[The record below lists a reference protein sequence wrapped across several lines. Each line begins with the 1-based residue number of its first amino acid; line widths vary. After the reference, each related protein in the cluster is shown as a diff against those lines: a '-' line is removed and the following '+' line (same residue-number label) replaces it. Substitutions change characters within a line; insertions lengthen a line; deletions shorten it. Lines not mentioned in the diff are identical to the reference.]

1 MAGQITLF
9 RNPRM
14 RRIAVVNHKGGT
26 GKTTTAV
33 HLAAGLAGE
42 GHRVLLVE
50 LDPQGNVGAWFGLD
64 PDEAHMAELLAG
76 ATGTQDAR
84 VAVRDNLDVIA
95 SDWRLAETEERL
107 IWGQERERGL
117 ANRLAEIDGYDFV
130 ILDCAPSM
138 SMLTTSALAYAE
150 EVVIPISMEYLALV
164 GVRQIVENIL
174 RMSSWNGRTIR
185 IAAVVPTFYR
195 QNLRKSSEILGV
207 LRKHFADAVTDPIRD
222 NVRLSE
228 APSHQQTIFEYAPR
242 SYGARDYRKLVEW
255 ISDA

>member
-1 MAGQITLF
+1 MPGQITLF
-9 RNPRM
+9 RNPEM

-33 HLAAGLAGE
+33 HLAAGLADR
-42 GHRVLLVE
+42 HQRVLLVE

-64 PDEAHMAELLAG
+64 ADETRMSGLMAGQVSADE
-76 ATGTQDAR
+76 AR

-107 IWGQERERGL
+107 IWGQERERSL
-117 ANRLAEIDGYDFV
+117 ANRLTPISDYDYI

-138 SMLTTSALAYAE
+138 SMLTTSALAFAE
-150 EVVIPISMEYLALV
+150 EVVIPISMEFLALV

-174 RMSSWNGRTIR
+174 RMSSWNGRDIR
-185 IAAVVPTFYR
+185 ITAVVPTFYR
-195 QNLRKSSEILGV
+195 SNTRKSGEILKV
-207 LRKHFADAVTDPIRD
+207 LRRHFAGAVTEPIRD

-228 APSHQQTIFEYAPR
+228 APGHHQTIFEYAPR
-242 SYGARDYRKLVEW
+242 SHGAQDYRKLVERF
-255 ISDA
+255 SDA